1 MINIK
6 QIKQELESELNSLFK
21 YKIDYVNNLAEP
33 LLIILDYSPR
43 NNEPPAS
50 FALSLQSYHEN
61 SFPSKCWIT
70 HKELSPIHDEC
81 PSFHEEYKKVSY
93 QGHHFYPFSVNL
105 SSCKPKCI
113 TSIKKVIDRLYCHIK
128 F

>member
-1 MINIK
+1 MNDIK
-6 QIKQELESELNSLFK
+6 QIKQELESELNPLFR
-21 YKIDYVNNLAEP
+21 YEIAYVNNLAEP
-33 LLIILDYSPR
+33 LIFIIDYSPR

-50 FALSLQSYHEN
+50 FALSLQNYHEN

-70 HKELSPIHDEC
+70 HKELSPIRNEC

-105 SSCKPKCI
+105 SSYKPKSI
-113 TSIKKVIDRLYCHIK
+113 TSIKKVIDRLYRHII